1 MKETAVTNR
10 NGSGKFFSDGD
21 MQNKEWGGGILPSK
35 VNKIAIQSS
44 SQNISLIRLVDFLN
58 NVVAM
63 RRLPM
68 TPTGEGPPR
77 VLMKMDIEGS
87 ELEVLTDMVITGA
100 LQYVS
105 LALIE
110 FHPLSYQKNSTRQLG
125 ILNLKKSI
133 ATLQTIS
140 KNLNLSSTYH
150 VASFDDEHYYNSSF
164 ALPNCSAN

>member
-1 MKETAVTNR
+1 MSEFILQKVMTRKLPNVISKEN
-10 NGSGKFFSDGD
+10 NH
-21 MQNKEWGGGILPSK
+21 
-35 VNKIAIQSS
+35 QSP
-44 SQNISLIRLVDFLN
+44 QI
-58 NVVAM
+58 
-63 RRLPM
+63 
-68 TPTGEGPPR
+68 
-77 VLMKMDIEGS
+77 LMKMDIEGS

>member
-1 MKETAVTNR
+1 M
-10 NGSGKFFSDGD
+10 
-21 MQNKEWGGGILPSK
+21 
-35 VNKIAIQSS
+35 
-44 SQNISLIRLVDFLN
+44 IRLSEFILQKVMTRKLPNMIPKEN
-58 NVVAM
+58 NHQS
-63 RRLPM
+63 PQI
-68 TPTGEGPPR
+68 
-77 VLMKMDIEGS
+77 LMKMDIEGS

-110 FHPLSYQKNSTRQLG
+110 FHPLSYQKNSTRQIG

-164 ALPNCSAN
+164 ALPNCDAN

>member
-1 MKETAVTNR
+1 M
-10 NGSGKFFSDGD
+10 
-21 MQNKEWGGGILPSK
+21 
-35 VNKIAIQSS
+35 
-44 SQNISLIRLVDFLN
+44 IRLSEFILQKVMTRKLP
-58 NVVAM
+58 NVI
-63 RRLPM
+63 PKEYDHQS
-68 TPTGEGPPR
+68 PQI
-77 VLMKMDIEGS
+77 LMKMDIEGS

>member
-1 MKETAVTNR
+1 M
-10 NGSGKFFSDGD
+10 
-21 MQNKEWGGGILPSK
+21 
-35 VNKIAIQSS
+35 
-44 SQNISLIRLVDFLN
+44 IRLSEFILQKVMTRKLA
-58 NVVAM
+58 NVISKENQSPQIV
-63 RRLPM
+63 
-68 TPTGEGPPR
+68 
-77 VLMKMDIEGS
+77 MKMDIEGS

-164 ALPNCSAN
+164 ALPNCGAN

>member
-21 MQNKEWGGGILPSK
+21 MQNKEWGGGILPSE
-35 VNKIAIQSS
+35 VNKVAIQSLP
-44 SQNISLIRLVDFLN
+44 QNISLIRLVDFLN

-87 ELEVLTDMVITGA
+87 EIDVIPDILFYGGLGVVNGLMIETHA
-100 LQYVS
+100 YQVPKKQNS
-105 LALIE
+105 FEKVHIELIL
-110 FHPLSYQKNSTRQLG
+110 H
-125 ILNLKKSI
+125 
-133 ATLQTIS
+133 
-140 KNLNLSSTYH
+140 
-150 VASFDDEHYYNSSF
+150 
-164 ALPNCSAN
+164 